1 MQCISRRER
10 GFALLMVLWTLM
22 LLAFIATVFGDNART
37 EVLLARNLVSNA
49 RAEAL
54 ADGGVFRAAAGLTRA
69 PRDGGFRGDGQIY
82 VWRPALDDNAGGEA
96 IDGEEVRFTIRDEG
110 GKIDLNQASAGLLR
124 ELFVAIGL
132 EPKPSAALADAI
144 VDFRDEDQ
152 EKQAAGAETR
162 EYKAAELPWGPKNK
176 PFVLV
181 EELIYVLGMSP
192 EIYRRVAPLVTVR
205 GQGETPH
212 PYTAPPE
219 VLEAMTA
226 ALKAPRGRPSA
237 GKSGASG
244 SQSKAQ
250 SDEPRGASTGS
261 ALGLSRSSDSSGST
275 PSGRSAFGSSGLGS
289 GGGSSLGTGL
299 SQFGGQ
305 SSFSDGAEETETDL
319 EQQERSGGTAF
330 TVHAEG
336 RTADGTVF
344 TREATIDLTGTETA
358 PVAIRSWR
366 LGERTLFPMSA
377 GAPG

>member
-1 MQCISRRER
+1 MQCLSRRER

-69 PRDGGFRGDGQIY
+69 PRDGGFRGDGQVY
-82 VWRPALDDNAGGEA
+82 VWRPSVDDNASGEA
-96 IDGEEVRFTIRDEG
+96 IEGEEVRFTIRDEG
-110 GKIDLNQASAGLLR
+110 GKVDLNQAPARLLR
-124 ELFVAIGL
+124 ELFVAVGL

-181 EELIYVLGMSP
+181 DELIYVVGMSP
-192 EIYRRVAPLVTVR
+192 EIYRRVSPLVTVW

-219 VLEAMTA
+219 VLEALTA

-237 GKSGASG
+237 DKSGASG

-250 SDEPRGASTGS
+250 SDGPHGGSTGS
-261 ALGLSRSSDSSGST
+261 SLGLRRSSDSSGSNV
-275 PSGRSAFGSSGLGS
+275 SGSRTFGSSGLGS
-289 GGGSSLGTGL
+289 SGSSSLGTGL

-305 SSFSDGAEETETDL
+305 SSFGTTEETENDV
-319 EQQERSGGTAF
+319 EQQERSGGTTF

-344 TREATIDLTGTETA
+344 TREATIDITGTETA
-358 PVAIRSWR
+358 PVSIRAWR
-366 LGERTLFPMSA
+366 LGERTLFPVSA
-377 GAPG
+377 GTPG